1 MTTFL
6 DMMVLAMRTQR
17 RGDTE
22 AAAQMALLAMQAED
36 AQKFLKTASA
46 STLIARAVNGD
57 TTTTATED
65 LLNEMEQEEQD
76 EEAAGTPLK
85 EMLEDG
91 DDVAPVGPA
100 AGRGEQPI
108 AETISAIANELDA
121 AGHRDL
127 GDQLRSTL

>member
-6 DMMVLAMRTQR
+6 DMIVLAMRTQR

-22 AAAQMALLAMQAED
+22 TAAQMALLAMQADD
-36 AQKFLKTASA
+36 AHAFIKASSA
-46 STLIARAVNGD
+46 STSTV
-57 TTTTATED
+57 TATQD

-91 DDVAPVGPA
+91 DDVMPVGPA

-108 AETISAIANELDA
+108 AETIAAIAKELDA

-127 GDQLRSTL
+127 GDQLRSTIA